1 MPAAIAENKEGR
13 NLMAPRKKSLRSL
26 DKAIADETPEVQA
39 RITAEGDRIAAK
51 RDAKSLTVR
60 QMIELGLLKDRQKL
74 VLDRVEAL
82 NQSREAARARQ
93 QGKKAT
99 HGHNAKESEH

>member
-1 MPAAIAENKEGR
+1 
-13 NLMAPRKKSLRSL
+13 MAPRKKSFRSL
-26 DKAIADETPEVQA
+26 DKAIADETTEVQA
-39 RITAEGDRIAAK
+39 RIAAEGDRIAAK

-60 QMIELGLLKDRQKL
+60 QMIELGLPKDRQKL

-93 QGKKAT
+93 PGKKPICCSTLRVCLRIEMPFKA
-99 HGHNAKESEH
+99 